1 MSPYDHPTK
10 ENKELQYYRPIL
22 LTGKFAA
29 PQFFLNKP
37 PQAD

>member
-10 ENKELQYYRPIL
+10 ENKELQTYRPIL